1 MPSGLLLTLISRLVL
16 GGFTRFFYQKY
27 RQKLKGFIQI
37 IAWFVVAWYVLPN
50 YVAIIIIM
58 KGWGGRSPPTH
69 FSLSLIINICLVNV
83 HMISCIFQIMLPG
96 FSWYNF
102 ITNALHLA
110 LRVPDDPNILGQFLT
125 RVTGHQF
132 VMADTNTNG
141 DQVNSNPISSDSTSP
156 SPGIKQSD
164 QTVRS
169 GVDVTDSNPI
179 PSDSIPP
186 GAHTERS
193 KLDDDDHSYKS
204 CASTHGDDDVLFDCA
219 HTFRFPQGDQ
229 P

>member
-1 MPSGLLLTLISRLVL
+1 
-16 GGFTRFFYQKY
+16 
-27 RQKLKGFIQI
+27 
-37 IAWFVVAWYVLPN
+37 
-50 YVAIIIIM
+50 
-58 KGWGGRSPPTH
+58 
-69 FSLSLIINICLVNV
+69 
-83 HMISCIFQIMLPG
+83 MISCIFQIMLPG

-132 VMADTNTNG
+132 VMVDTNTNG

-179 PSDSIPP
+179 PPESIPP
-186 GAHTERS
+186 GADTERS
-193 KLDDDDHSYKS
+193 KLDDDDHSYQS
-204 CASTHGDDDVLFDCA
+204 CASAHGDDDVLFDCQICMVL
-219 HTFRFPQGDQ
+219 HQKKY
-229 P
+229 